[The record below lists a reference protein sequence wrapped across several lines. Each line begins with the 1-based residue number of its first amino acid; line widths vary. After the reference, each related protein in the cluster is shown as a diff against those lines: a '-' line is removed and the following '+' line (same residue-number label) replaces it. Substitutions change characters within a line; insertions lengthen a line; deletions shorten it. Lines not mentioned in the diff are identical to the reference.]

1 MRDYKKNPLKFKE
14 KISKEEIYDLYINK
28 NYSRSMLQ
36 EYFNV
41 GRTKIRQTLKFYNIE
56 KPKNLR
62 QQAYKNACIKKYG
75 KEHPRK
81 DENKN
86 KQIIEKIKNTNL
98 ERYTTEFASQSIVIK
113 EKTKQTLLNKYG
125 TTAIQKIPEIKE
137 KSKQTSLEHFGTQHP
152 SQSNIVKNKQKQTN
166 LEKYGVTC
174 TLHNAEI
181 QQKVKQTNLQR
192 YGCENASQNEIIK
205 QKIKNT
211 NLEKYGV
218 EWSLQNKQVREKAKQ
233 TLLNKYRE
241 DNYFKTDEFVV
252 KSKQTCHEKYGYE
265 FASQSPE
272 FRQKVEQT
280 NLKKYGCK
288 CCLNNDK
295 IKEKSKQTI
304 LEKYGVEH
312 ISKNQEIV
320 KKQWEGKKKHGTTNT
335 SKTEKYIKQKLLEI
349 FKEVKT
355 NYKCEKYPF
364 YCDFYIPEKDLF
376 IEDQGFEGHGKEPF
390 DHTNPQHLT
399 ILKIWVEK
407 AEKKPYNKSNKYLAY
422 LKTWIKT
429 DVLKRQIAKQNNL
442 NWIEFF
448 TVEQFDNWITK
459 KDTSV

>member
-14 KISKEEIYDLYINK
+14 KIPKEEIYDLYINK

-62 QQAYKNACIKKYG
+62 QQAYKNSCIKKYG
-75 KEHPRK
+75 EEHPRK
-81 DENKN
+81 DEHKN
-86 KQIIEKIKNTNL
+86 KQIIEKIKNTNI
-98 ERYTTEFASQSIVIK
+98 EKYGTEFASQSIVIK

-137 KSKQTSLEHFGTQHP
+137 KSKQT
-152 SQSNIVKNKQKQTN
+152 
-166 LEKYGVTC
+166 
-174 TLHNAEI
+174 
-181 QQKVKQTNLQR
+181 
-192 YGCENASQNEIIK
+192 
-205 QKIKNT
+205 
-211 NLEKYGV
+211 
-218 EWSLQNKQVREKAKQ
+218 
-233 TLLNKYRE
+233 
-241 DNYFKTDEFVV
+241 
-252 KSKQTCHEKYGYE
+252 
-265 FASQSPE
+265 
-272 FRQKVEQT
+272 
-280 NLKKYGCK
+280 
-288 CCLNNDK
+288 
-295 IKEKSKQTI
+295 I

-312 ISKNQEIV
+312 VSKNQEIV

-335 SKTEKYIKQKLLEI
+335 SKAEKYIKQKLLEI

-364 YCDFYIPEKDLF
+364 HCDFYIPEQDLF
-376 IEDQGFEGHGKEPF
+376 IEYQGFEGHGKEPF